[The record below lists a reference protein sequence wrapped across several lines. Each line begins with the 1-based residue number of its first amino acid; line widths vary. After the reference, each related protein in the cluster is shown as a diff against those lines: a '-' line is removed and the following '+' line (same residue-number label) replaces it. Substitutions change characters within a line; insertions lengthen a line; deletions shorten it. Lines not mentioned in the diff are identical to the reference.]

1 MKCKQKSKVRVGDMY
16 TSSKHA
22 SRDMYASSKHAN
34 RDMYASSKH
43 ANIGTFHILYFIY
56 LIYYCMFICPFSIF
70 ICEEGENMKRPP
82 ISAFFSQPLMS
93 VSSFCQ
99 DSSLDFSFRLAFDN
113 QISLGCR
120 RASIFS
126 VLVWIYQKL
135 VKIKVPRT

>member
-1 MKCKQKSKVRVGDMY
+1 
-16 TSSKHA
+16 
-22 SRDMYASSKHAN
+22 
-34 RDMYASSKH
+34 
-43 ANIGTFHILYFIY
+43 
-56 LIYYCMFICPFSIF
+56 
-70 ICEEGENMKRPP
+70 MKRPP

-120 RASIFS
+120 RTSIFS

>member
-1 MKCKQKSKVRVGDMY
+1 
-16 TSSKHA
+16 
-22 SRDMYASSKHAN
+22 
-34 RDMYASSKH
+34 
-43 ANIGTFHILYFIY
+43 
-56 LIYYCMFICPFSIF
+56 
-70 ICEEGENMKRPP
+70 
-82 ISAFFSQPLMS
+82 MS

-135 VKIKVPRT
+135 VKIKVNNNNFKFSQDVCGEIIQVNLPV